1 MDLDAL
7 RIFLHLFGVAGWV
20 GGQVLM
26 VGLMPVLRSLGPDA
40 PRAAARRFARVAW
53 PCFGLAVAT
62 GLWSL
67 AEVGLADRD
76 SGYPRHDPVAGPSWD
91 HGRTG
96 VPGGDRCPADRRH
109 AGHLRHPIN
118 HLGKRWPPERPAAG
132 GMAVRMPPGEPI
144 PELLW
149 MNLWISGPPVG
160 EMSGDSGEKPAS
172 H

>member
-76 SGYPRHDPVAGPSWD
+76 SGYLVTLLVKLLLVGMSGA
-91 HGRTG
+91 
-96 VPGGDRCPADRRH
+96 
-109 AGHLRHPIN
+109 
-118 HLGKRWPPERPAAG
+118 AAG
-132 GMAVRMPPGEPI
+132 AHATTRSPALRGITGGLGFLTALGA
-144 PELLW
+144 LLTGA
-149 MNLWISGPPVG
+149 ML
-160 EMSGDSGEKPAS
+160 AT
-172 H
+172 

>member
-76 SGYPRHDPVAGPSWD
+76 SGYLVTLLVKLLLVGMS
-91 HGRTG
+91 G
-96 VPGGDRCPADRRH
+96 
-109 AGHLRHPIN
+109 
-118 HLGKRWPPERPAAG
+118 AAG
-132 GMAVRMPPGEPI
+132 AHATTRSPALRGITGGLGFLTAIGA
-144 PELLW
+144 LLTGA
-149 MNLWISGPPVG
+149 ML
-160 EMSGDSGEKPAS
+160 AT
-172 H
+172 

>member
-76 SGYPRHDPVAGPSWD
+76 SGYLVTLLVKLLLVGMSGA
-91 HGRTG
+91 
-96 VPGGDRCPADRRH
+96 
-109 AGHLRHPIN
+109 
-118 HLGKRWPPERPAAG
+118 AAG
-132 GMAVRMPPGEPI
+132 AHATTRSPALRGITGGLGFLTAIGA
-144 PELLW
+144 LLTGA
-149 MNLWISGPPVG
+149 ML
-160 EMSGDSGEKPAS
+160 AT
-172 H
+172 